1 MSDINCLSSNS
12 KIIKERISMNNKE
25 TIEQPEVKEFSKA
38 ESEKIKEKIIF
49 TDDNKRLKFYEKLR
63 KNILKFVRNKTG
75 KKTGKFTEYL
85 LTLPDFFILLCR
97 LAIDERVT
105 KTQKLLVGGIIGYV
119 VMPIDIIPDFIPVIG
134 YVDDL
139 VLVVLGLNLIL
150 NELDQQIIF
159 DNWSGEEDVLE
170 LLQKITATAENFLDK
185 NILGKIKHLLSKLKK

>member
-1 MSDINCLSSNS
+1 
-12 KIIKERISMNNKE
+12 MNNKK
-25 TIEQPEVKEFSKA
+25 TIEQSEVKELSKA
-38 ESEKIKEKIIF
+38 ELKKFKEKIVF
-49 TDDNKRLKFYEKLR
+49 TDYDKKLKFYEKLR
-63 KNILKFVRNKTG
+63 KNILKFVKDKTG
-75 KKTGKFTEYL
+75 KKTGKLTEYL
-85 LTLPDFFILLCR
+85 FTLPDFFILLCR

-119 VMPIDIIPDFIPVIG
+119 IMPIDIIPDFIPIIG

-170 LLQKITATAENFLDK
+170 LLQKITATADNFLDK
-185 NILGKIKHLLSKLKK
+185 NILRKIKHLLSKMKK